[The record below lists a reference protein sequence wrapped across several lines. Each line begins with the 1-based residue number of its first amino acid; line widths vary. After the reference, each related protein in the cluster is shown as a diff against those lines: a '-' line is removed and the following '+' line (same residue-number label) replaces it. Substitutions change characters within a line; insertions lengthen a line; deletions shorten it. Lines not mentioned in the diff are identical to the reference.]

1 VTNFPPGMR
10 RIDPD
15 AEAARLA
22 EARKDPA
29 AQARTTASGTCQ
41 DPDCT
46 FTGEAEEGRY
56 VAQLILAADRHAAVS
71 GHKVRTEVWS
81 VPVEAAGA

>member
-1 VTNFPPGMR
+1 MR